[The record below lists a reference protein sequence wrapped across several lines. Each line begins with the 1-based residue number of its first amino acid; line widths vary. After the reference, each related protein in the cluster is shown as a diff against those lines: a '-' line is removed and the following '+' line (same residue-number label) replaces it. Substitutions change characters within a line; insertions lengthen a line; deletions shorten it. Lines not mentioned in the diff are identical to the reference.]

1 MGAATRIKSSLY
13 VKMSN
18 VEAAFKNLH
27 QDLLDGCKIGDQKS
41 QFQVYKLYYKA
52 MYNTTLRIV
61 NDTMEAEDIM
71 QESFLSAFEK
81 IDTYS
86 GTVSFGAWL
95 KKIVINRSL
104 DTLNKRKAVFEDI
117 DSHVGIRDDSGD
129 DSARNE
135 EIDVRVEKVK
145 EAIEK
150 LPDGYRVILSLYLL
164 EGYDHDEIAEILSIN
179 SSTSR
184 SQLSRAKQKLIGE
197 LKGKENFI
205 RYEKYRRNN
214 QEQ

>member
-1 MGAATRIKSSLY
+1 MGAAFQIRTSLY
-13 VKMSN
+13 IKMTN
-18 VEAAFKNLH
+18 VEAAFRNLH
-27 QDLLDGCKIGDQKS
+27 QDLLDRCKTGDQKA

-52 MYNTTLRIV
+52 MYNTSLRIV

-104 DTLNKRKAVFEDI
+104 DILNRRKAIFEDI
-117 DSHVGIRDDSGD
+117 DSHTGIRDESSEDLIRKEETD
-129 DSARNE
+129 VQVE
-135 EIDVRVEKVK
+135 EIK
-145 EAIEK
+145 EAIGK
-150 LPDGYRVILSLYLL
+150 LPDGYRIILSLYLL
-164 EGYDHDEIAEILSIN
+164 EGYDHDEISEILSIS

-184 SQLSRAKQKLIGE
+184 SQLSRAKQRLIGE
-197 LKGKENFI
+197 LKK
-205 RYEKYRRNN
+205 K
-214 QEQ
+214 

>member
-1 MGAATRIKSSLY
+1 MT
-13 VKMSN
+13 N

-27 QDLLDGCKIGDQKS
+27 QDLVDGCIAGDQKS
-41 QFQVYKLYYKA
+41 QFQIYKLYYKA
-52 MYNTTLRIV
+52 MYNTSLRIV

-104 DTLNKRKAVFEDI
+104 DVLTKKKAVFEDI
-117 DSHVGIRDDSGD
+117 EYHAGIRDED
-129 DSARNE
+129 DEDTLRKE
-135 EIDVRVEKVK
+135 EIDVRVEEVK
-145 EAIEK
+145 EAIER
-150 LPDGYRVILSLYLL
+150 LPDGYRIILSLYLL
-164 EGYDHDEIAEILSIN
+164 EGYDHDEIAEILSIT

-184 SQLSRAKQKLIGE
+184 SQLSRAKQRLIAE
-197 LKGKENFI
+197 LNGKGKFL
-205 RYEKYRRNN
+205 R
-214 QEQ
+214 

>member
-1 MGAATRIKSSLY
+1 MRTKSASSTVQYPNEHQNLI
-13 VKMSN
+13 N
-18 VEAAFKNLH
+18 DCKN
-27 QDLLDGCKIGDQKS
+27 GDQKA
-41 QFQVYKLYYKA
+41 QFQIYKLYYKA
-52 MYNTTLRIV
+52 MYNTSLRIV

-81 IDTYS
+81 IGSYS

-95 KKIVINRSL
+95 KTIVQNRSIDAL
-104 DTLNKRKAVFEDI
+104 RKNKKMLFENI
-117 DSHVGIRDDSGD
+117 ESHVGIRDDSGD
-129 DSARNE
+129 ETARYE
-135 EIDVRVEKVK
+135 EMDLKVEEVK
-145 EAIEK
+145 EAIER

-197 LKGKENFI
+197 LKGK
-205 RYEKYRRNN
+205 
-214 QEQ
+214 